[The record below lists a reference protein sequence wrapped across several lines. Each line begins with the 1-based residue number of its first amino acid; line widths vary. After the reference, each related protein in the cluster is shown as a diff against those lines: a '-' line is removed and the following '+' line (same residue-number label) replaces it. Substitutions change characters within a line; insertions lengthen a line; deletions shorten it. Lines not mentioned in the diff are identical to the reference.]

1 MVGGVD
7 TYINKYL
14 KRTMREETG
23 TIFESEVIYMLPQ
36 QGFGNKT
43 RVIKTKGYGKGRR
56 GLVKEVD
63 FMAGIW
69 IVVFD
74 DTLLAEKAN
83 PYEYEPEPRDATRN

>member
-1 MVGGVD
+1 
-7 TYINKYL
+7 
-14 KRTMREETG
+14 
-23 TIFESEVIYMLPQ
+23 MLPQ

-43 RVIKTKGYGKGRR
+43 RVIKTKGNGKGRR